1 MNTKKINIL
10 ILITLLSVFFS
21 KILAIFF
28 LLVIFF
34 LINFYKKKENN
45 IYDNQINSI
54 KTELLRNEK
63 IKIKTQINVIEN
75 KIKILDEILSS
86 IFGNSSITYIK
97 FNSTIKNIHNLFKEN
112 IDKIILKMQLLDEDK
127 LIKYHTT
134 KDLSDINNLIKN
146 NDLLLDKLNNL
157 IIKLSE
163 LSDNDNENKSSY
175 LLEQLTDLNTIM
187 QKFKTL

>member
-86 IFGNSSITYIK
+86 TFGNSSITYIK

-157 IIKLSE
+157 IIKLSK

>member
-86 IFGNSSITYIK
+86 TFGNSSITYIK